1 LGDGKGGKD
10 FIDNES
16 AWASRKRS
24 GLEDC
29 GRILA
34 KIQGIYQGPRQT
46 KVSPNFTPFFI
57 S

>member
-16 AWASRKRS
+16 VWTGCQRI

-29 GRILA
+29 GGILA
-34 KIQGIYQGPRQT
+34 PIQRIYQGPYQP
-46 KVSPNFTPFFI
+46 KVSPNFTPFF
-57 S
+57 SS